1 MKVKHNITRILTLV
15 MVGLFLLTSY
25 DVQAQNKNTS
35 GKKTTSSKN
44 NKKTPKPKPVDVELP
59 ANSNDCIFAID
70 LQPDIA
76 FGPTVAPKGA
86 GRIQDVMR
94 DKSNPYVFEYEH
106 NSTWYKFTVPY
117 NGYLD
122 VTITP
127 TNAQDDY
134 DFLIFKYTDSYFSN
148 RIIEGKV
155 KPVAACL
162 SAIDTTGKNPTM
174 GMKKEGSQLYI
185 TKNSTENFVK
195 SIPVRKG
202 EIYYIALDNITGK
215 AGHTIKV
222 GITVDSFEPTVL
234 FYDPTIK
241 KNIEVDLLILE
252 KNTDNRPIVKNPRF
266 KGGKIKFVPG
276 FSYTLYAKKD
286 GYFSVYQEFNSNIF
300 KEDTMLRCFM
310 QKAVKGTRFSI
321 ADIYFDDD
329 AQLLPE
335 SFEALS
341 NYISMFR
348 NHPEI
353 SFQVK
358 GYVQSYG
365 IDVERDQQLSL
376 ERAKT
381 VKEYFVR
388 NGIASD
394 RITVAGMTQ
403 NEIKRSAAA
412 ALNRGQA
419 FRDTKAELI
428 ITNVSPTE

>member
-1 MKVKHNITRILTLV
+1 MKAKHNITRMLTLV
-15 MVGLFLLTSY
+15 VVGLFLLTGF
-25 DVQAQNKNTS
+25 DVQAQNKTTK
-35 GKKTTSSKN
+35 GKKPATSK
-44 NKKTPKPKPVDVELP
+44 NKKTPKPKPADVELP
-59 ANSNDCIFAID
+59 DNSNDCIFAIE

-94 DKSNPYVFEYEH
+94 DKNNPYVFEYEH

-117 NGYLD
+117 NGNLD
-122 VTITP
+122 IVITP
-127 TNAQDDY
+127 TNPQDDY
-134 DFLIFKYTDSYFSN
+134 DFLVFKYTDNYFSN

-155 KPVAACL
+155 KPIAACL
-162 SAIDTTGKNPTM
+162 SAIDTSGKNVTM
-174 GMKKEGSQLYI
+174 GMSKEGTKQYI
-185 TKNSTENFVK
+185 TKASTENYVK

-202 EIYYIALDNITGK
+202 EVYYIALDNINGK

-222 GITVDSFEPTVL
+222 GITVESFEPMVL
-234 FYDPTIK
+234 FYDPSIK
-241 KNIEVDLLILE
+241 KNVEVDLLILE
-252 KNTDNRPIVKNPRF
+252 KNTDNRPIVKNPNF
-266 KGGKIKFVPG
+266 KGGKLKFVPG

-300 KEDTMLRCFM
+300 KEDTMMRFFM

-335 SFEALS
+335 SYDALM

-348 NHPEI
+348 NHPGI

-365 IDVERDQQLSL
+365 IDIERDQQLSL
-376 ERAKT
+376 DRAKT
-381 VKEYFVR
+381 VKEFFVR

-428 ITNVSPTE
+428 ITGVAPTE